1 MTPAADFLTARQ
13 LGRLLLILAA
23 CAAPQTL
30 HIAPWISGIAL
41 LLGVWRYLAAVRGWR
56 LPSRTLRLLLAL
68 TGFGGVFASY
78 GSINGVEAGSALLVL
93 MLALK
98 LTETWRRRDCA
109 LLVVLGHFLICAEF
123 LYEQQIHTTLYL
135 IPVLWLLTAELLA
148 VTHPGTPLAFRTAL
162 STSGRLLLL
171 ALPLMLIMYFLFP
184 RIPGPLWG
192 VGGARGAG
200 VSGLSDSMTPGS
212 ISELALSDEIA
223 FRVEF
228 DGEPPPPVARYWRAL
243 VLHDFDGR
251 TWDAGWPLRGDAR
264 LTPLGEEVTYTITLE
279 PHERNWLYVLDLP
292 IRIPASDYISPDFE
306 LRAPRR
312 INERLRYTI
321 TSALAYRTG
330 ETLQGW
336 ARRRDLRL
344 PEDFNPRTHA
354 LAAQW
359 RDQYGS
365 NTAAIVQAALAMF
378 RKQPFVYTL
387 QPPLLGRD
395 SVDEFLF
402 DTRRGFCEHY
412 ASSFTIL
419 MRAAGIPAHVVTGY
433 QGGEQN
439 PFADYFIVRQ
449 AAAHAWSEVW
459 LEGRGWVR
467 VDPTAAVAPE
477 RVERGLQDA
486 LPAGER
492 VSSLFDNSLLIIRL
506 QYGWDVANTYWTRW
520 VLAYGP
526 EAQRGLLDF
535 AGMKN
540 PDWLKM
546 VLWMTGL
553 MAAVGLLIAFWH
565 AWRQRP
571 RLRDPVLRVYNRFCN
586 KLEKQGLP
594 RQDWEGPR
602 AYASRIARLR
612 PELATPVGE
621 ISSLYAQLR
630 YGAHGTP
637 AALRRLQQAVKRFRV
652 K

>member
-23 CAAPQTL
+23 CAAPQVL

-41 LLGVWRYLAAVRGWR
+41 LLGLWRYLAAVRGWR
-56 LPSRTLRLLLAL
+56 LPSRMLRLLLAL
-68 TGFGGVFASY
+68 AGFVGVFASY
-78 GSINGVEAGSALLVL
+78 GSINGVQAGSALLVL

-109 LLVVLGHFLICAEF
+109 LLVVLGYFLICAEF
-123 LYEQQIHTTLYL
+123 LYEQQILTTLYL
-135 IPVLWLLTAELLA
+135 LPVLWLLTAELLA
-148 VTHPGTPLAFRTAL
+148 VTHPGAPLAFRTAL
-162 STSGRLLLL
+162 NASGRLLLL

-200 VSGLSDSMTPGS
+200 VSGLDDSMTPGS
-212 ISELALSDEIA
+212 IGELVLSDEIA

-228 DGEPPPPVARYWRAL
+228 AGPPPPPAARYWRAL

-251 TWDAGWPLRGDAR
+251 SWETDWPVRGA
-264 LTPLGEEVTYTITLE
+264 TPLIPLGSGIRYTVTLE
-279 PHERNWLYVLDLP
+279 PHERTWLFALDLP
-292 IRIPASDYISPDFE
+292 VSVPPDAVLLTDYE
-306 LRAPRR
+306 LRIRR
-312 INERLRYTI
+312 RLTERRRYSVQ
-321 TSALAYRTG
+321 SALEYHAG
-330 ETLQGW
+330 VNLENW
-336 ARRRDLRL
+336 AKRRDLQL
-344 PEDFNPRTHA
+344 PDDFNPRAHA

-359 RDQYGS
+359 REQYGA
-365 NTAAIVQAALAMF
+365 NEQAIVQAALGMF
-378 RKQPFVYTL
+378 RNQPFVYTL

-402 DTRRGFCEHY
+402 DTQRGFCEHY
-412 ASSFTIL
+412 ASSFTVL
-419 MRAAGIPAHVVTGY
+419 MRAAGIPARVVTGY
-433 QGGEQN
+433 LGGEQN
-439 PFADYFIVRQ
+439 PFADYFIIRQ
-449 AAAHAWSEVW
+449 ADAHAWSEVW

-477 RVERGLQDA
+477 RIERGLQDA

-492 VSSLFDNSLLIIRL
+492 FSSWFGSNLMLLRL
-506 QYGWDVANTYWTRW
+506 QYGWDVLNTHWNRW

-526 EAQRGLLDF
+526 EAQRGLLHF
-535 AGMKN
+535 AGMKD
-540 PDWLKM
+540 PDWQKM

-553 MAAVGLLIAFWH
+553 LAGFGLAIAFWH
-565 AWRQRP
+565 TWRHRP
-571 RLRDPVLRVYNRFCN
+571 RLRDPVLRAYNRFCN
-586 KLEKQGLP
+586 KLGKQGLP

-602 AYASRIARLR
+602 TYASRIARLR
-612 PELATPVGE
+612 PELASAAGE
-621 ISSLYAQLR
+621 ISSLYVRLR

-637 AALRRLQQAVKRFRV
+637 AALQRLQQAVKHFRI